1 MNNRPLQLA
10 AALSLLAATL
20 SSGLQA
26 AESKPSFVESGSFN
40 VCSDPTFPPL
50 EFFEK
55 TGDREPSGFDTDL
68 IRALAKH
75 WGVQPRFIVTEF
87 TGLLPGLDAK
97 RCDAVISG
105 TLITP
110 ERTQKLNAVAYLT
123 SATIVFGSGKSDLRL
138 TSLDD
143 LSGKVVAVQ
152 SGTRYVAIME
162 KLNAELT
169 AAGKT
174 PATLQTYPKGSDVA
188 QQVLVG
194 RAAAGLSQDTEL
206 AYREL
211 QTPGQFRALYSFP
224 EKDIFGAYLRPN
236 PQDQAAVQAAVE
248 ALKADGTLQ
257 AIAEKW
263 KLDPAN
269 LQTAAQ

>member
-1 MNNRPLQLA
+1 MRTRSTRLIAVLGLLA
-10 AALSLLAATL
+10 AAISPA
-20 SSGLQA
+20 SHA
-26 AESKPSFVESGSFN
+26 AEKPSFVSGGSFN

-55 TGDREPSGFDTDL
+55 SGDREPSGFDADL
-68 IRALAKH
+68 IRAIAKT
-75 WGVQPRFIVTEF
+75 WGVPARFIVTEF

-97 RCDAVISG
+97 RCDVVISG
-105 TLITP
+105 ALITP
-110 ERTQKLNAVAYLT
+110 ERTKKLNAVPYLA
-123 SATIVFGSGKSDLRL
+123 SATVVFGGGKSEPLSKL
-138 TSLDD
+138 ED

-162 KLNAELT
+162 KLNTELK

-174 PATLQTYPKGSDVA
+174 EATIQTYPKGSDVA

-194 RAAAGLSQDTEL
+194 RAAAGLSQDTEI

-211 QTPGQFRALYSFP
+211 QTPGQFKTLYSFP
-224 EKDIFGAYLRPN
+224 EKDVFGAYLLPDAAN
-236 PQDQAAVQAAVE
+236 KQALAA
-248 ALKADGTLQ
+248 AIKSLKDDGTLK
-257 AIAEKW
+257 AISEKW

-269 LQTAAQ
+269 VEGAGE

>member
-1 MNNRPLQLA
+1 MNQRPLHLT
-10 AALSLLAATL
+10 AALTLLAATL
-20 SSGLQA
+20 SGGLQA
-26 AESKPSFVESGSFN
+26 ADSKPSFVDSGSFN

-110 ERTQKLNAVAYLT
+110 ERTQKLNAVAYLA
-123 SATIVFGSGKSDLRL
+123 SATTVFGSGKSELKL
-138 TSLDD
+138 SSLDD

-211 QTPGQFRALYSFP
+211 QNPGQFKTLYSFP
-224 EKDIFGAYLRPN
+224 EKDIFGAYMRPN

-269 LQTAAQ
+269 LNTAAQ

>member
-110 ERTQKLNAVAYLT
+110 ERTQKLNAVAYLA

>member
-1 MNNRPLQLA
+1 MRTPFIPA
-10 AALSLLAATL
+10 IALSLLAATL

-110 ERTQKLNAVAYLT
+110 ERTQKLNAVAYLA
-123 SATIVFGSGKSDLRL
+123 SATIVFGSGKSDLKL

-174 PATLQTYPKGSDVA
+174 PTTLQTYPKGSDVA

-211 QTPGQFRALYSFP
+211 QTPGQFRTLYSFP
-224 EKDIFGAYLRPN
+224 EKDIFGAYLRPH

>member
-1 MNNRPLQLA
+1 MRTTPIPA
-10 AALSLLAATL
+10 IALSLLAATFGA
-20 SSGLQA
+20 SVNA
-26 AESKPSFVESGSFN
+26 AEKPAFVSSGSFN

-68 IRALAKH
+68 IRALAQH
-75 WGVQPRFIVTEF
+75 WGVKSRFIVTEF

-110 ERTQKLNAVAYLT
+110 ERIQKLDAVAYLA
-123 SATIVFGSGKSDLRL
+123 SATIVFGSGKTDLTL
-138 TSLDD
+138 SSLDD
-143 LSGKVVAVQ
+143 LSGQVVAVQ

-162 KLNAELT
+162 KLNEQLR

-174 PATLQTYPKGSDVA
+174 PAVLQTYPKGSDVA

-211 QTPGQFRALYSFP
+211 QTPGQFKTLYSFP

-236 PQDQAAVQAAVE
+236 PQDKQAVQDAID

-257 AIAEKW
+257 TIAEKW

-269 LQTAAQ
+269 LETAAQ

>member
-1 MNNRPLQLA
+1 MSNRPLQLA
-10 AALSLLAATL
+10 SAITLLAATL
-20 SSGLQA
+20 SGGLHA
-26 AESKPSFVESGSFN
+26 AESKPSFVESGSFQ
-40 VCSDPTFPPL
+40 VCSDPTYPPM
-50 EFFEK
+50 EFFEQAGAK
-55 TGDREPSGFDTDL
+55 EPSGFDTDL
-68 IRALAKH
+68 VRALAKH

-97 RCDAVISG
+97 RCDVVISG
-105 TLITP
+105 TLVTP
-110 ERTQKLNAVAYLT
+110 ERTQKLNAVAYL
-123 SATIVFGSGKSDLRL
+123 ATATVVFGNGKSALKLD
-138 TSLDD
+138 SLDD
-143 LSGKVVAVQ
+143 LAGQVVAVQ
-152 SGTRYVAIME
+152 SGTQYVGIME
-162 KLNAELT
+162 KLNERLK

-194 RAAAGLSQDTEL
+194 RASAGLSQDTEL

-211 QTPGQFRALYSFP
+211 QTPGQFKTLYSFP
-224 EKDIFGAYLRPN
+224 EKDIFGAYMRP
-236 PQDQAAVQAAVE
+236 DSADKAAVQAAVN

-269 LQTAAQ
+269 LNTAAQ

>member
-1 MNNRPLQLA
+1 MRTRPTHLV
-10 AALSLLAATL
+10 ALLGLLATALCPT
-20 SSGLQA
+20 LQA
-26 AESKPSFVESGSFN
+26 AESKPSFISSGSFQ

-55 TGDREPSGFDTDL
+55 SGDREPSGFDADL

-75 WGVQPRFIVTEF
+75 WGVQARFIVTEF
-87 TGLLPGLDAK
+87 TGLLPGLESK
-97 RCDAVISG
+97 RCDVVISG

-110 ERTQKLNAVAYLT
+110 ERTQKLNAVPYLA
-123 SATIVFGSGKSDLRL
+123 SATIVFGGGKSDLKL
-138 TSLDD
+138 NTLDD

-162 KLNAELT
+162 KLNAQLT

-194 RAAAGLSQDTEL
+194 RAAAGLSQDTEI

-211 QTPGQFRALYSFP
+211 QTPGQFKTLYSFP
-224 EKDIFGAYLRPN
+224 EKDIFGAYMLPN
-236 PQDQAAVQAAVE
+236 PADKQAVQDAVN
-248 ALKADGTLQ
+248 ALRADGTLKT
-257 AIAEKW
+257 ISEKW

-269 LQTAAQ
+269 VEVTGQ

>member
-1 MNNRPLQLA
+1 MSNRPLQLA
-10 AALSLLAATL
+10 SAITLLAAIL
-20 SSGLQA
+20 SGGLHA
-26 AESKPSFVESGSFN
+26 AESKPSFVESGSFQ
-40 VCSDPTFPPL
+40 VCSDPTYPPM
-50 EFFEK
+50 EFFEQAGAK
-55 TGDREPSGFDTDL
+55 EPSGFDTDL
-68 IRALAKH
+68 VRALAKH

-97 RCDAVISG
+97 RCDVVISG
-105 TLITP
+105 TLVTP
-110 ERTQKLNAVAYLT
+110 ERTQKLNAVAYL
-123 SATIVFGSGKSDLRL
+123 ATATVVFGNGKSALKL
-138 TSLDD
+138 ASLDD
-143 LSGKVVAVQ
+143 LAGQVVAVQ
-152 SGTRYVAIME
+152 SGTQYVGIME
-162 KLNAELT
+162 KLNERLK

-194 RAAAGLSQDTEL
+194 RASAGLSQDTEL

-211 QTPGQFRALYSFP
+211 QTPGQFKTLYSFP
-224 EKDIFGAYLRPN
+224 EKDIFGAYMRP
-236 PQDQAAVQAAVE
+236 DAADKAAVQAAVN

-269 LQTAAQ
+269 LNTAAQ

>member
-1 MNNRPLQLA
+1 MRPKSFHA
-10 AALSLLAATL
+10 AALSLLTALSATAF
-20 SSGLQA
+20 A
-26 AESKPSFVESGSFN
+26 AEKPAFVSTGTFN

-55 TGDREPSGFDTDL
+55 TGDREPSGFDADL

-75 WGVQPRFIVTEF
+75 WGVNARFIVTEF
-87 TGLLPGLDAK
+87 TGLLPGLEAQ

-105 TLITP
+105 TLITE
-110 ERTQKLNAVAYLT
+110 ERTKKLHAVPYLS
-123 SATIVFGSGKSDLRL
+123 SATIVFGSGKSEL
-138 TSLDD
+138 TLSSLDD

-152 SGTRYVAIME
+152 SGTRYVKIMDE
-162 KLNAELT
+162 LNAKLS

-174 PATLQTYPKGSDVA
+174 PATVQTYPKGSDVA

-211 QTPGQFRALYSFP
+211 QTPGQFKTFYSFP
-224 EKDIFGAYLRPN
+224 EKDVFGAYLRPS
-236 PQDQAAVQAAVE
+236 PADTQAVQAAVA
-248 ALKADGTLQ
+248 ALKADGTLK
-257 AIAEKW
+257 ALSEKW
-263 KLDPAN
+263 KLASTN
-269 LQTAAQ
+269 LEVAGQ

>member
-1 MNNRPLQLA
+1 MNIRPLKLA
-10 AALSLLAATL
+10 ALVGLLTATAASSLLAAE
-20 SSGLQA
+20 A
-26 AESKPSFVESGSFN
+26 KPSFVNSGSFQ

-55 TGDREPSGFDTDL
+55 AGDREPSGFDADL

-75 WGVQPRFIVTEF
+75 WGVKPRFIVTEF

-110 ERTQKLNAVAYLT
+110 ERIQKLNAVAYLS
-123 SATIVFGSGKSDLRL
+123 SATVVFGSGKGDLKL
-138 TSLDD
+138 NSLED

-162 KLNAELT
+162 KLNEDLK

-174 PATLQTYPKGSDVA
+174 PAVLQTYPKGSDVA

-194 RAAAGLSQDTEL
+194 RAAAGLSQDTEV

-211 QTPGQFRALYSFP
+211 QNPGQFKTLYSFP
-224 EKDIFGAYLRPN
+224 EKDIFGAYMRPN
-236 PQDQAAVQAAVE
+236 PQDKQAVQDAVS
-248 ALKADGTLQ
+248 ALKADGTLK

-263 KLDPAN
+263 KLDPVN
-269 LQTAAQ
+269 LETAAQ

>member
-1 MNNRPLQLA
+1 MNKRPLQLA
-10 AALSLLAATL
+10 SAVLAATL
-20 SSGLQA
+20 STGLLA
-26 AESKPSFVESGSFN
+26 AGKPSFVESGSFQ
-40 VCSDPTFPPL
+40 VCSDPTYPPM

-105 TLITP
+105 TLVTP
-110 ERTQKLNAVAYLT
+110 ERTQKLNAVPYLST
-123 SATIVFGSGKSDLRL
+123 ATIVFGSGKSDLKL
-138 TSLDD
+138 NTLDD

-152 SGTRYVAIME
+152 SGTQYVAIME
-162 KLNAELT
+162 KLNADLT

-211 QTPGQFRALYSFP
+211 QTPGQFKTLYSFP
-224 EKDIFGAYLRPN
+224 EKDIFGAYMRP
-236 PQDQAAVQAAVE
+236 DAADKAAVQAAVE
-248 ALKADGTLQ
+248 ALKADGTLK

-263 KLDPAN
+263 KLDPTN
-269 LQTAAQ
+269 LNTAQ

>member
-1 MNNRPLQLA
+1 MSNRPLKLFALA
-10 AALSLLAATL
+10 GLVAATL
-20 SSGLQA
+20 SGGAMA
-26 AESKPSFVESGSFN
+26 ADGKPSFVSSGSFQ

-55 TGDREPSGFDTDL
+55 TGDREPSGFDADL

-75 WGVQPRFIVTEF
+75 WGVKPRFIVTEF

-110 ERTQKLNAVAYLT
+110 ERTQKLNAVAYLA
-123 SATIVFGSGKSDLRL
+123 SATIVFGSGKSDLKL
-138 TSLDD
+138 SSLDD

-152 SGTRYVAIME
+152 SGTRYVTIME
-162 KLNAELT
+162 KLNEQLK

-211 QTPGQFRALYSFP
+211 QTPGQFKTLYAFP
-224 EKDIFGAYLRPN
+224 EKDIFGAYMRPN
-236 PQDQAAVQAAVE
+236 PEDKQAVQDAVS
-248 ALKADGTLQ
+248 ALKADGTLK

-269 LQTAAQ
+269 LETAAQ

>member
-1 MNNRPLQLA
+1 MSNRPLKLLA
-10 AALSLLAATL
+10 LAGLAAATL
-20 SSGLQA
+20 SAGA
-26 AESKPSFVESGSFN
+26 MAESKPSFVSSGSFQ

-55 TGDREPSGFDTDL
+55 TGDREPSGFDADL
-68 IRALAKH
+68 IRAMAKH
-75 WGVQPRFIVTEF
+75 WGVKPRFIVTEF

-110 ERTQKLNAVAYLT
+110 ERIQKLNAVPYLA
-123 SATIVFGSGKSDLRL
+123 SSTIVFGSGKGDVKLN
-138 TSLDD
+138 SLED

-152 SGTRYVAIME
+152 SGTRYVTIME
-162 KLNAELT
+162 KLNEQLK

-211 QTPGQFRALYSFP
+211 QTPGQFKTLYAFP
-224 EKDIFGAYLRPN
+224 EKDIFGAYMRPN
-236 PQDQAAVQAAVE
+236 PEDKQAVLDAVA
-248 ALKADGTLQ
+248 ALKADGTLK

-269 LQTAAQ
+269 LDTTAQ

>member
-1 MNNRPLQLA
+1 MSTRPLKLFALA
-10 AALSLLAATL
+10 GLVAATL
-20 SSGLQA
+20 SGA
-26 AESKPSFVESGSFN
+26 AMAADGKPSFVSSGSFQ

-55 TGDREPSGFDTDL
+55 AGDREPSGFDADL
-68 IRALAKH
+68 IRALAQH
-75 WGVQPRFIVTEF
+75 WGVKPRFIVTEF

-110 ERTQKLNAVAYLT
+110 ERTEKLNAVAYLA
-123 SATIVFGSGKSDLRL
+123 SATIVFGNGKDDLTL
-138 TSLDD
+138 NSLDD

-162 KLNAELT
+162 KLNEQLK

-211 QTPGQFRALYSFP
+211 QTPGQFKTLYAFP
-224 EKDIFGAYLRPN
+224 EKDIFGAYMRPS
-236 PQDQAAVQAAVE
+236 PEDKKAVE
-248 ALKADGTLQ
+248 DAVSALKANGTLKS
-257 AIAEKW
+257 IAEKW

-269 LQTAAQ
+269 LETAAQ

>member
-1 MNNRPLQLA
+1 MNKHSLQLA
-10 AALSLLAATL
+10 SALLAATL
-20 SSGLQA
+20 STGLLA
-26 AESKPSFVESGSFN
+26 ADKPSFVAAGSFQ
-40 VCSDPTFPPL
+40 VCSDPTYPPM
-50 EFFEK
+50 EFFEQAGAK
-55 TGDREPSGFDTDL
+55 EPSGFDTDL

-97 RCDAVISG
+97 RCDVVISG
-105 TLITP
+105 ALITP
-110 ERTQKLNAVAYLT
+110 ERTKKLNAVGYL
-123 SATIVFGSGKSDLRL
+123 ATATVVFGSGKSELKL
-138 TSLDD
+138 NTLDD

-152 SGTRYVAIME
+152 SGTQYVAIME
-162 KLNAELT
+162 KLNADLT

-211 QTPGQFRALYSFP
+211 QTPGQFKTLYSFP
-224 EKDIFGAYLRPN
+224 EKDIFGAYFRP
-236 PQDQAAVQAAVE
+236 DVADKAAVQAAVE
-248 ALKADGTLQ
+248 ALNADGTLK

-269 LQTAAQ
+269 LQTAQ

>member
-1 MNNRPLQLA
+1 MRTTCIPAL
-10 AALSLLAATL
+10 ALSLLAAT
-20 SSGLQA
+20 SGASAAA
-26 AESKPSFVESGSFN
+26 AEKPAFIDSGSFN

-87 TGLLPGLDAK
+87 TGLLPGLDSK

-110 ERTQKLNAVAYLT
+110 ERTQKLNAVAYLA
-123 SATIVFGSGKSDLRL
+123 SATIVFGSGKSALQL
-138 TSLDD
+138 SSLDD

-162 KLNAELT
+162 KLNADLT

-174 PATLQTYPKGSDVA
+174 PAVLQTYPKGSDVA

-211 QTPGQFRALYSFP
+211 QNPGQFKTLYSFP

-269 LQTAAQ
+269 LNTAAQ

>member
-1 MNNRPLQLA
+1 MRTRSTRLVAVLGLLA
-10 AALSLLAATL
+10 AALS
-20 SSGLQA
+20 SSLQA
-26 AESKPSFVESGSFN
+26 ADSKPSFVSGGSFN

-55 TGDREPSGFDTDL
+55 TGDREPSGFDADL
-68 IRALAKH
+68 IRAMAKT
-75 WGVQPRFIVTEF
+75 WGVPARFIVTEF

-97 RCDAVISG
+97 RCDVVISG

-110 ERTQKLNAVAYLT
+110 ERTQKLNAVPYLA
-123 SATIVFGSGKSDLRL
+123 SATIVFGSGKGDLTL
-138 TSLDD
+138 SKLED
-143 LSGKVVAVQ
+143 LSGKTVAVQ

-162 KLNAELT
+162 KLNAELK

-174 PATLQTYPKGSDVA
+174 EATLQTYPKGSDVA

-211 QTPGQFRALYSFP
+211 QTPGQFKTLYTFP
-224 EKDIFGAYLRPN
+224 EKDVFGAYLLP
-236 PQDQAAVQAAVE
+236 DAANKAAVE
-248 ALKADGTLQ
+248 AAINTLKADGTLK
-257 AIAEKW
+257 AISEKW

-269 LQTAAQ
+269 VE

>member
-1 MNNRPLQLA
+1 MRTTTISAL
-10 AALSLLAATL
+10 ALSLLAATFGVTASAAEKPAFI
-20 SSGLQA
+20 SSGT
-26 AESKPSFVESGSFN
+26 FN

-55 TGDREPSGFDTDL
+55 TGDREPSGFDADL

-75 WGVQPRFIVTEF
+75 WGVDARFIVTEF
-87 TGLLPGLDAK
+87 TGLLPGLESK

-105 TLITP
+105 TLITE
-110 ERTQKLNAVAYLT
+110 ERTQKLNAVPYLA
-123 SATIVFGSGKSDLRL
+123 SATIVFGSGKSDLTL
-138 TSLDD
+138 GSLDD

-152 SGTRYVAIME
+152 SGTRYVKIME
-162 KLNAELT
+162 ELNAKLS

-194 RAAAGLSQDTEL
+194 RASAGLSQDTEL

-211 QTPGQFRALYSFP
+211 QNPGQFKTLYSFP
-224 EKDIFGAYLRPN
+224 EKDVFGAYLRPN
-236 PQDQAAVQAAVE
+236 AADKQAVQSAID
-248 ALKADGTLQ
+248 ALKADGSLK
-257 AIAEKW
+257 AISEKW
-263 KLDPAN
+263 KLAPAN
-269 LQTAAQ
+269 LEVAGQ

>member
-1 MNNRPLQLA
+1 MSNRPLKLFALA
-10 AALSLLAATL
+10 GLFAATL
-20 SSGLQA
+20 SGGAMA
-26 AESKPSFVESGSFN
+26 ADNKPSFVGSGSFQ

-55 TGDREPSGFDTDL
+55 TGDREPSGFDADL

-75 WGVQPRFIVTEF
+75 WGVKPRFIVTEF

-110 ERTQKLNAVAYLT
+110 ERTQKLHAVAYLA
-123 SATIVFGSGKSDLRL
+123 SATIVFGSGKSDLKL
-138 TSLDD
+138 NTLDD

-152 SGTRYVAIME
+152 SGTRYVTIME
-162 KLNAELT
+162 KLNEQLK

-211 QTPGQFRALYSFP
+211 QTPGQFKTLYAFP
-224 EKDIFGAYLRPN
+224 EKDIFGAYMRPS
-236 PQDQAAVQAAVE
+236 PEDKQAVQDAVS
-248 ALKADGTLQ
+248 ALKADGTLK

-269 LQTAAQ
+269 LETAAQ

>member
-1 MNNRPLQLA
+1 MSNRPLQLA
-10 AALSLLAATL
+10 SAITLLAVTL
-20 SSGLQA
+20 SGGLQA
-26 AESKPSFVESGSFN
+26 AESKPSFVESGSFQ
-40 VCSDPTFPPL
+40 VCSDPTYPPM
-50 EFFEK
+50 EFFEQAGAK
-55 TGDREPSGFDTDL
+55 EPSGFDTDL
-68 IRALAKH
+68 VRALAKH

-97 RCDAVISG
+97 RCDVVISG
-105 TLITP
+105 TLVTP
-110 ERTQKLNAVAYLT
+110 ERTQKLNAVAYL
-123 SATIVFGSGKSDLRL
+123 ATATVVFGNGKSALKLD
-138 TSLDD
+138 SLDD
-143 LSGKVVAVQ
+143 LAGQVVAVQ
-152 SGTRYVAIME
+152 SGTQYVGIME
-162 KLNAELT
+162 KLNERLK

-194 RAAAGLSQDTEL
+194 RASAGLSQDTEL

-211 QTPGQFRALYSFP
+211 QTPGQFKTLYSFP
-224 EKDIFGAYLRPN
+224 EKDIFGAYMRP
-236 PQDQAAVQAAVE
+236 DAADKAAVQAAVN

-269 LQTAAQ
+269 LNTAAQ

>member
-1 MNNRPLQLA
+1 MSNRPLKLFALA
-10 AALSLLAATL
+10 GLFAATL
-20 SSGLQA
+20 SGGAMA
-26 AESKPSFVESGSFN
+26 ADGKPSFVSSGSFQ

-55 TGDREPSGFDTDL
+55 TGDREPSGFDADL
-68 IRALAKH
+68 IRALARH
-75 WGVQPRFIVTEF
+75 WGVKPRFIVTEF

-110 ERTQKLNAVAYLT
+110 ERTQKLNAVAYLS
-123 SATIVFGSGKSDLRL
+123 SATIVFGSGKSDLTL
-138 TSLDD
+138 NTLDD

-152 SGTRYVAIME
+152 SGTRYVTIME
-162 KLNAELT
+162 KLNEQLK

-211 QTPGQFRALYSFP
+211 QTPGQFKTLYAFP
-224 EKDIFGAYLRPN
+224 EKDIFGAYMRPN
-236 PQDQAAVQAAVE
+236 PEDQKAVQDAVA
-248 ALKADGTLQ
+248 ALKADGTLK

-269 LQTAAQ
+269 LETAAQ

>member
-1 MNNRPLQLA
+1 MSNRPLKLFALA
-10 AALSLLAATL
+10 GLFAATL
-20 SSGLQA
+20 SGGAMA
-26 AESKPSFVESGSFN
+26 ADGKPSFVSSGSFQ

-55 TGDREPSGFDTDL
+55 TGDREPSGFDADL

-75 WGVQPRFIVTEF
+75 WGVKPRFIVTEF

-110 ERTQKLNAVAYLT
+110 ERIQKLNAVAYLS
-123 SATIVFGSGKSDLRL
+123 SATVVFGSGKSDLKL
-138 TSLDD
+138 NSLDD

-152 SGTRYVAIME
+152 SGTRYVTIME
-162 KLNAELT
+162 KLNESLK

-211 QTPGQFRALYSFP
+211 QTPGQFKSLYAFP
-224 EKDIFGAYLRPN
+224 EKDIFGAYMRPS
-236 PQDQAAVQAAVE
+236 PEDKQAVEAAVS
-248 ALKADGTLQ
+248 ALKADGTLKS
-257 AIAEKW
+257 IAEKW

-269 LQTAAQ
+269 LETAAQ

>member
-1 MNNRPLQLA
+1 MINRPLQLA
-10 AALSLLAATL
+10 TALSLLAATL
-20 SSGLQA
+20 STGLQA
-26 AESKPSFVESGSFN
+26 AESKPSFVESGSFQ
-40 VCSDPTFPPL
+40 VCSDPTYPPM
-50 EFFEK
+50 EFFEQAGAK
-55 TGDREPSGFDTDL
+55 EPSGFDTDL

-97 RCDAVISG
+97 RCDVVISG
-105 TLITP
+105 TLVTP
-110 ERTQKLNAVAYLT
+110 ERTQKLHAVPYLAT
-123 SATIVFGSGKSDLRL
+123 ATIVFGSGKSELEL
-138 TSLDD
+138 NTLED

-152 SGTRYVAIME
+152 SGTQYVGIME
-162 KLNAELT
+162 KLNEQLK

-211 QTPGQFRALYSFP
+211 QTPGQFKTLYSFP
-224 EKDIFGAYLRPN
+224 DKDIFGAYLRP
-236 PQDQAAVQAAVE
+236 DAADKAAVQAAVQ
-248 ALKADGTLQ
+248 ALTADGTLK

-269 LQTAAQ
+269 LQTTAQ